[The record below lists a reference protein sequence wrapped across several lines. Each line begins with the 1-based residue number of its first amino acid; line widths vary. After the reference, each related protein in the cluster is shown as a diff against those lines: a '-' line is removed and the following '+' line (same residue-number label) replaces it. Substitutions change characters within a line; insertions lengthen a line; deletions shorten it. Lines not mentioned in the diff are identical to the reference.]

1 MLITLISRTRR
12 NHGLEHATMNFLNSR
27 FPHQAF
33 AGHSDWRGFWIVGE
47 ISIEELGDV
56 VTEALQALR
65 SGRSNLAIHA
75 NCGTNLVASGTLAGL
90 AGAVGMMGVG
100 EKPRDK
106 MERIPRVAV
115 LATLAL
121 MLSRPLGPLL
131 QKYLTTSGDPQ
142 GLEVVNISHH
152 KRGSVTAH
160 RITTQG

>member
-1 MLITLISRTRR
+1 MLIDSLSRTRR

-65 SGRSNLAIHA
+65 SGRSDLAIHA

-106 MERIPRVAV
+106 MDRIPMVAF

-121 MLSRPLGPLL
+121 MLSRPLGPFL
-131 QKYLTTSGDPQ
+131 QKHLTTSGDPG
-142 GLEVVNISHH
+142 GLTITKISRH
-152 KRGSVTAH
+152 KRGEMTAH